1 MVSQISLEL
10 DDDVVALLR
19 RDDEPLD
26 QTARNVIV
34 MDMYRR
40 GVLSGGKA
48 AELLGMERL
57 AFIHHAADLGIP
69 YFNYTIEDWEAELA
83 ASDQV

>member
-1 MVSQISLEL
+1 MSRISLEL

-19 RDDEPLD
+19 QDDQTLD
-26 QTARNVIV
+26 QTAREVIV
-34 MDMYRR
+34 MDLYRR

-48 AELLGMERL
+48 AELLGMDRL
-57 AFIHHAADLGIP
+57 AFIHRAADLGIP

-83 ASDQV
+83 ASDEV